1 MSRRREDRQVPRLDQ
16 ATLRTI
22 ITDPNGT
29 STLVSQADDLGKA
42 LQKRGLAT
50 NQIRALFGEV
60 RQIEGEWNIAERRQ
74 NARKRLI
81 LLKPKMAYRAR
92 REGRAVQV
100 LVDVLDPAVDLVV
113 NAPQKRKDD
122 PPGNYIEDNFKR
134 FVEFFE
140 AILAYHKAYG
150 GR

>member
-1 MSRRREDRQVPRLDQ
+1 
-16 ATLRTI
+16 LRTI

-29 STLVSQADDLGKA
+29 STLVSQADALGKA
-42 LQKRGLAT
+42 LQERGLTT

-60 RQIEGEWNIAERRQ
+60 RQIEGEWSIPERRQ
-74 NARKRLI
+74 NAQKRLI

-113 NAPQKRKDD
+113 NAPQKREDD
-122 PPGNYIEDNFKR
+122 PPGNNVDDNFRR

>member
-1 MSRRREDRQVPRLDQ
+1 MSRRRENVPVHRLDQ

-29 STLVSQADDLGKA
+29 STLVSQADALGKA
-42 LQKRGLAT
+42 LQERGLTT

-60 RQIEGEWNIAERRQ
+60 RQIEGEWSIPERRQ

-92 REGRAVQV
+92 REGRAVQM

-113 NAPQKRKDD
+113 NAPAKSDD
-122 PPGNYIEDNFKR
+122 DASGNNVEANFRR